1 MRYSGQ
7 WIGLLMGL
15 SLLGCTG
22 SMEKM
27 TSWMG
32 VSEVELMR
40 QMGQPDQMDSTPFGL
55 VRVWY
60 RNPEEPMGC
69 RDEFTINQ
77 GVITGFASNCGVWG
91 GFGVPTYR
99 Q

>member
-1 MRYSGQ
+1 MRYLKN
-7 WIGLLMGL
+7 WIWLVLPL
-15 SLLGCTG
+15 ALLGCTG
-22 SMEKM
+22 SFQKM

-40 QMGQPDQMDSTPFGL
+40 QLGQPHRSSVTAYGH
-55 VRVWY
+55 VHSWY
-60 RNPEEPMGC
+60 RSAEEQLGC
-69 RDEFTINQ
+69 TDDFTINA
-77 GVITGFASNCGVWG
+77 GVITGFASNCGIWG